1 MSGQPPIPDRLR
13 IGHVQY
19 GVTVSDRVI
28 DRENTADHANYAGF
42 SQASKQHIV
51 LREDNPP
58 DFQAET
64 LLHEVL
70 HQCLRVAGCDPDAD
84 AKAGVGDVEERAVR
98 SMAGPLLGA
107 LRDNPGLVSYLT
119 ADTNAPDRTAEG
131 NPGELVAH

>member
-1 MSGQPPIPDRLR
+1 MTGQPPIPGTLR
-13 IGHVQY
+13 IGHARY
-19 GVTVSDRVI
+19 TVTVSDQVI

-70 HQCLRVAGCDPDAD
+70 HQCLRVSGCDPDSD
-84 AKAGVGDVEERAVR
+84 AKAGVTDVEERAVR
-98 SMAGPLLGA
+98 SMAGALLA
-107 LRDNPGLVSYLT
+107 TMRDNPGFVAYLT
-119 ADTNAPDRTAEG
+119 ADTTSPDPVKEPTREH
-131 NPGELVAH
+131 VAH